1 MMNTRE
7 IMDLALSLAG
17 LTSMPS
23 DCAVLV
29 PGENI
34 KRVLVGVDM
43 GTAEILLARELKVD
57 LVIGH
62 HPIGGTSRTEFPE
75 VMKRQVDKMVSVG
88 IPINKAQKALAK
100 KMGEVERAGH
110 AANYDQAWSAA
121 RLLNMPFIGIHTPTD
136 MLAERTV
143 EAHLE
148 KRLAD
153 NPKATLQDII
163 DALNELPE
171 YQKTLSKPVIRVGS
185 PKDYAGKPVV
195 IMAGGTG
202 GGVDVIKAYFEAGV
216 GTTISMHMTED
227 VIKAVKEQNIGN
239 IIVAGHMA
247 SDSVG
252 INVFLRALEDRGIEV
267 IRMSGVID
275 PNGTR

>member
-1 MMNTRE
+1 MMNTQE

-17 LTSMPS
+17 LTSIPS
-23 DCAVLV
+23 DSAILV

-62 HPIGGTSRTEFPE
+62 HPIGGTARTEFPE
-75 VMKRQVDKMVSVG
+75 VMKRQVDKMMSVG

-100 KMGEVERAGH
+100 KMGEVERSGH
-110 AANYDQAWSAA
+110 AGNYDQAWSAA
-121 RLLNMPFIGIHTPTD
+121 RLLDMPFMGIHTPTD
-136 MLAERTV
+136 MLAERAV
-143 EAHLE
+143 EA
-148 KRLAD
+148 KLAD
-153 NPKATLQDII
+153 KLGGNPRATLQDII
-163 DALNELPE
+163 DALNEMPE

-185 PKDYAGKPVV
+185 PKDFAGKQVV
-195 IMAGGTG
+195 IMAGGTN

-216 GTTISMHMTED
+216 GTTISMHMPED

-239 IIVAGHMA
+239 VIVAGHMA

-252 INVFLRALEDRGIEV
+252 INVFLKALEERGVEV

-275 PNGTR
+275 PK